1 MNDLDLW
8 DEAHDSAGEMVPVTP
23 PAAAVRQD
31 PRLRWYFLRRL
42 ERCLRLGQQV
52 TEESPAL
59 QLVRR
64 ATYSTYCDCLA
75 TGAAHEARLLLA
87 SLRPAGAE

>member
-8 DEAHDSAGEMVPVTP
+8 DEAQEPSGQMAPVTP
-23 PAAAVRQD
+23 PSAAVRQD

-52 TEESPAL
+52 TEDSPAL

-75 TGAAHEARLLLA
+75 AGATQEAQLLLA
-87 SLRPAGAE
+87 TLRPLTPG